1 MGWICHGVE
10 PHLLSVKMKPFDFIV
25 GTWNLVSFSVVKQDG
40 GGPSTKKKYPFGSDA
55 VGRIIY
61 STDGYMNAT
70 LSYKKRSSFSVV
82 LEQSHLASLE
92 EKEMAFDTYMN
103 YTGTYLLFPKSQQN
117 GIIEHHVD
125 MAFNPSMIG
134 SIQKRRYQILQN
146 GMLELSYNWERTKNA
161 SKIQYTFQLL
171 WKK

>member
-1 MGWICHGVE
+1 
-10 PHLLSVKMKPFDFIV
+10 MKPLEFIV
-25 GTWNLVSFSVVKQDG
+25 GTWNLISFSVVKQDG
-40 GGPSTKKKYPFGSDA
+40 LSSRKKYPFGSDA

-61 STDGYMNAT
+61 SADRYMNAT
-70 LSYKKRSSFSVV
+70 LSHKERSSLSVE

-92 EKEMAFDTYMN
+92 EKEIAFDTYMN
-103 YTGTYLLFPKSQQN
+103 YTGHYLLLPTDKKS

-146 GMLELSYNWERTKNA
+146 GILKLSYDWESTKNGN
-161 SKIQYTFQLL
+161 KRQYTFQLF
-171 WKK
+171 WEKEDTA

>member
-1 MGWICHGVE
+1 
-10 PHLLSVKMKPFDFIV
+10 MKPFEFIV
-25 GTWNLVSFSVVKQDG
+25 GTWNLISFSVVKQDDL
-40 GGPSTKKKYPFGSDA
+40 SSKEKFPFGSDA

-61 STDGYMNAT
+61 SADRYMNAT
-70 LSYKKRSSFSVV
+70 LSHKKRSSLSVE
-82 LEQSHLASLE
+82 LEHSHLASLE

-103 YTGTYLLFPKSQQN
+103 YTGHYLLLPTDQHC

-146 GMLELSYNWERTKNA
+146 GILKLSYDWVSSKNGN
-161 SKIQYTFQLL
+161 KRQYTFQLL
-171 WKK
+171 WKKEDIT